1 MGKGPVKDIDDKD
14 IKFST
19 NLLKQYV
26 DKQILKG
33 EKIKDIRRNF
43 YRKIKRITQNDND
56 KYYLNKLEEIIAKSK

>member
-1 MGKGPVKDIDDKD
+1 MGKGPIKDIDDKD